1 MEQSFKN
8 KIFGILE
15 ISSTG
20 NWANKFVNIFLM
32 SLISLNI
39 FAVILETIEPLA
51 DKNEKFFYFFEVFS
65 VSVFTIEY
73 LLRLWSCTTHPK
85 YENALTGRIRFA
97 ITPLAIIGIV
107 FVIIELTTFTF
118 ILIFLGV
125 AGIIV
130 SVTTWSSLTPGISSP
145 D

>member
-51 DKNEKFFYFFEVFS
+51 DKNEKFFYFF
-65 VSVFTIEY
+65 
-73 LLRLWSCTTHPK
+73 
-85 YENALTGRIRFA
+85 
-97 ITPLAIIGIV
+97 
-107 FVIIELTTFTF
+107 
-118 ILIFLGV
+118 
-125 AGIIV
+125 
-130 SVTTWSSLTPGISSP
+130 
-145 D
+145 